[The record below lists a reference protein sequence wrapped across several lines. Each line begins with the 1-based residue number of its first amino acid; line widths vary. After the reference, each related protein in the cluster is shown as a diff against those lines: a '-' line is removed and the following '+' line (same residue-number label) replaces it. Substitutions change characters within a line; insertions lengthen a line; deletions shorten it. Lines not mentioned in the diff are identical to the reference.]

1 MSTPFSCPTCGHVMS
16 IPSDRA
22 GTQLYCTK
30 CNSEFVAPQA
40 ESGFS
45 GAFVCPSCGNALDP
59 DTRFC
64 GQCGGATGLGLS
76 GGEVFKRPGV
86 VTLLAVLNSIGGGI
100 LLLMGGLALV
110 VGMGDGDAVA
120 STLSIVYLVLGAVQI
135 ACAVGL
141 WQLAPWGRGLQIGLS
156 IIGLFGIPVGTLIS
170 ILILVYF
177 FKPETKLL
185 FSGASPE
192 TLTQQEL
199 ALLARSQKSGTSVVA
214 VIAVLFGLIF
224 VCGIVSAIAIPN
236 LLNAINRSRQKR
248 SIADMRTIATAC
260 EAYAVDY
267 RHYPL
272 AITSLDEL
280 ATVSTPA
287 YLKRTPTLDGWR
299 VPFQVTTAADGTA
312 YEIVSFGRDKLPGD
326 RPGGPT
332 SDFDCDLVYR
342 NGMFVQWPEGIPVN

>member
-1 MSTPFSCPTCGHVMS
+1 MS

-30 CNSEFVAPQA
+30 CNSEFVAPQT
-40 ESGFS
+40 ESGI
-45 GAFVCPSCGNALDP
+45 GGGFVCPSCGNTLDP

-64 GQCGGATGLGLS
+64 GQCGGETGFGLS
-76 GGEVFKRPGV
+76 GDELFKRPGV
-86 VTLLAVLNSIGGGI
+86 VTLLAVLNGIGGGF
-100 LLLMGGLALV
+100 LLLLGGMALV
-110 VGMGDGDAVA
+110 GALADADPLGI
-120 STLSIVYLVLGAVQI
+120 TLSTVYLVLGAVQI
-135 ACAVGL
+135 ACAIGL
-141 WQLAPWGRGLQIGLS
+141 WQLAPWGRNLEIGLS
-156 IIGLFGIPVGTLIS
+156 TIGLVGFPIGTVIS
-170 ILILVYF
+170 VLILVYF
-177 FKPETKLL
+177 FKPEVKLL
-185 FSGASPE
+185 FSGASPDS
-192 TLTQQEL
+192 LTQQEL

-214 VIAVLFGLIF
+214 VVAVLFGLIF

-248 SIADMRTIATAC
+248 SMADMRTIATAC

-267 RHYPL
+267 RHYPV

-280 ATVSTPA
+280 ATVLTPA
-287 YLKRTPTLDGWR
+287 YLKRTPALDGWR

-332 SDFDCDLVYR
+332 SNFDCDLVYR

>member
-1 MSTPFSCPTCGHVMS
+1 M
-16 IPSDRA
+16 
-22 GTQLYCTK
+22 
-30 CNSEFVAPQA
+30 
-40 ESGFS
+40 
-45 GAFVCPSCGNALDP
+45 
-59 DTRFC
+59 
-64 GQCGGATGLGLS
+64 
-76 GGEVFKRPGV
+76 
-86 VTLLAVLNSIGGGI
+86 
-100 LLLMGGLALV
+100 
-110 VGMGDGDAVA
+110 
-120 STLSIVYLVLGAVQI
+120 
-135 ACAVGL
+135 
-141 WQLAPWGRGLQIGLS
+141 
-156 IIGLFGIPVGTLIS
+156 
-170 ILILVYF
+170 
-177 FKPETKLL
+177 
-185 FSGASPE
+185 
-192 TLTQQEL
+192 
-199 ALLARSQKSGTSVVA
+199 LARSQKSGTSVVA

-280 ATVSTPA
+280 ATVLTPA

-299 VPFQVTTAADGTA
+299 EPFQVTTAADGTA